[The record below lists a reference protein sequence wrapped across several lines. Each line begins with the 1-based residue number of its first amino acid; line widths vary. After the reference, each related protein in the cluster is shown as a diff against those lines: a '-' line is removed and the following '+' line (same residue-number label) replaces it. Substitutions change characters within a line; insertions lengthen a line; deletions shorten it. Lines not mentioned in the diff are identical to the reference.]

1 MEIKDNAITD
11 PLVSIIIPAYH
22 GKKYLPEALESIT
35 VQAYTRWEL
44 ILVEDGSS
52 DGTEQIIKDFA
63 AKNTGH
69 RVAYLR
75 HESKRGPSAA
85 RNTALHSARGEYIA
99 LLDCDDIWKPS
110 HLTEGMNALKKNDA
124 DAAYSTVLVFHE
136 GDREA
141 SAPFG
146 PTPENLKN
154 FPACLYGGNFITTS
168 SVMMKKSS
176 LKAIGLFCEDDRN
189 TDDWDCWIRLARAGC
204 KFVHVDGVHT
214 LYRVHPAQTSRNMLY
229 MYQRELFLL
238 KKHRDWDLISK
249 SLKRRRRSEV
259 YMRISL
265 LHYHQ
270 GSFFNALRAMLNSF
284 IMDPRYCFLKNA
296 GRIFR

>member
-1 MEIKDNAITD
+1 MEIKNNTTID
-11 PLVSIIIPAYH
+11 PLVSIIIPAH
-22 GKKYLPEALESIT
+22 NGKQYLSEALES
-35 VQAYTRWEL
+35 VKDQAYTSWEL
-44 ILVEDGSS
+44 ILVEDGSR
-52 DGTEQIIKDFA
+52 DGAEQIIKDFA
-63 AKNTGH
+63 AKNAGR
-69 RVAYLR
+69 RVVYLR
-75 HESKRGPSAA
+75 HEFQRGPSAA
-85 RNTALHSARGEYIA
+85 RNTAVRSARGEYIA
-99 LLDCDDIWKPS
+99 LLDCDDLWKPS
-110 HLTEGMNALKKNDA
+110 HLTEGINALKRSGA

-136 GDREA
+136 GARET

-204 KFVHVDGVHT
+204 KFVHIDGVHT
-214 LYRVHPAQTSRNMLY
+214 LYRVHSAQTSRNMLY

-249 SLKRRRRSEV
+249 SLKRRRLSEV

-270 GSFFNALRAMLNSF
+270 GRFFNALHSMINSF

-296 GRIFR
+296 GRMFR